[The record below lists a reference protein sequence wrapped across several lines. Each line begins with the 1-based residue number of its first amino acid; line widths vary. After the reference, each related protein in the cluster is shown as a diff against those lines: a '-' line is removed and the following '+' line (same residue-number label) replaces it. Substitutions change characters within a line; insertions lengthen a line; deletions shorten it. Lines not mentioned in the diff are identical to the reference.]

1 MACQRRSGARAV
13 PRVQESGVVTRG
25 LFVTFEG
32 IEGCGK
38 TTQVARAA
46 AWMQAQGLPVLATRN
61 PGGTELGRLLRD
73 ALLHSRGH
81 IDAGAELLLMMADR
95 RHHLKTMIEPALA
108 EGTHV
113 LCDRYTD
120 ASRAYQ
126 GAGRGLGEKRV
137 DELHERWCRRDPD
150 RTYLFDLPVETA
162 LARVAKRRGASYDRF
177 EEEDEDFHRK
187 VRAAYRRRARREPKR
202 FVIIDASPS
211 ADSVFLSLE
220 ENLGLSSSLPG
231 GTDERPRPGRPP
243 RRARAR
249 AGSRRWRS
257 RARRRSSAGPAS
269 IPSRPRARRVFRQRA
284 SRPHGGGAREAAP
297 RESAALRGERR
308 QGDDAADRA
317 RPRGRRRRHAAS
329 PTRRRAARSSSSTW
343 IARRPRPSARS

>member
-1 MACQRRSGARAV
+1 M
-13 PRVQESGVVTRG
+13 QESGVVTRG

-32 IEGCGK
+32 IEGSGK

-150 RTYLFDLPVETA
+150 RTYLFDLPVDAA

-177 EEEDEDFHRK
+177 EEEDRDFHER
-187 VRAAYRRRARREPKR
+187 VRAAYRRRARQEPKR
-202 FVIIDASPS
+202 FVVIDASRP

-220 ENLGLSSSLPG
+220 ENLLLL
-231 GTDERPRPGRPP
+231 
-243 RRARAR
+243 
-249 AGSRRWRS
+249 
-257 RARRRSSAGPAS
+257 
-269 IPSRPRARRVFRQRA
+269 FK
-284 SRPHGGGAREAAP
+284 
-297 RESAALRGERR
+297 
-308 QGDDAADRA
+308 
-317 RPRGRRRRHAAS
+317 RRRRA
-329 PTRRRAARSSSSTW
+329 
-343 IARRPRPSARS
+343 